1 MPGTPEWL
9 DVSVIPGLIA
19 LEHRDQVVWLYPSSL
34 LNRRPPS
41 QALPAGARAA
51 SDLPRQPES
60 GSAHCFV
67 TVRPLL
73 AWPYHQRINER
84 CRILRRKS
92 LCPAPS
98 PRRAGRQRATIA
110 ILVEENAYWLD
121 ANRRSFGFIPEDS
134 KGGWLR
140 WKDRLRSRR
149 LAANVK
155 CSAQPA
161 QSLLA
166 AASGGRME
174 PQGASDID
182 GLSREAEMSGASE

>member
-1 MPGTPEWL
+1 M
-9 DVSVIPGLIA
+9 
-19 LEHRDQVVWLYPSSL
+19 
-34 LNRRPPS
+34 RPPS
-41 QALPAGARAA
+41 RAPPSGAWAT

-67 TVRPLL
+67 TVRPLF

-84 CRILRRKS
+84 CRTLHRKS

-98 PRRAGRQRATIA
+98 PRRARRQRATIA

-140 WKDRLRSRR
+140 CKDRLRSRR

-161 QSLLA
+161 RR
-166 AASGGRME
+166 GGRME
-174 PQGASDID
+174 SQGCERDRWVKPRGRKKRERVSQNFRSLDATP
-182 GLSREAEMSGASE
+182 LSAHSKL

>member
-1 MPGTPEWL
+1 MPGRPGSL
-9 DVSVIPGLIA
+9 DASAIPGLIA
-19 LEHRDQVVWLYPSSL
+19 LEHWDQVVWLYPSSL

-41 QALPAGARAA
+41 QAPPSGAGAA
-51 SDLPRQPES
+51 SDRPRQPES

-73 AWPYHQRINER
+73 ALPYHQRINER
-84 CRILRRKS
+84 CRTLRRKS
-92 LCPAPS
+92 LCSAPP

-134 KGGWLR
+134 KACWLR
-140 WKDRLRSRR
+140 CKDRLRSRR

-161 QSLLA
+161 RR
-166 AASGGRME
+166 GGRME

-182 GLSREAEMSGASE
+182 GLSREAEKIGSVKA

>member
-1 MPGTPEWL
+1 MPGRPGSL
-9 DVSVIPGLIA
+9 DASAIPGLIA
-19 LEHRDQVVWLYPSSL
+19 PEHRDQVAWLYPSSL

-41 QALPAGARAA
+41 RAPLSGARAT
-51 SDLPRQPES
+51 SDLPRQPDS

-73 AWPYHQRINER
+73 ALPYHQRINER
-84 CRILRRKS
+84 CRTLRRKS

-134 KGGWLR
+134 KACWLR
-140 WKDRLRSRR
+140 CNESR
-149 LAANVK
+149 LARFFFSCRLIGARPDVAVEPSNV
-155 CSAQPA
+155 
-161 QSLLA
+161 
-166 AASGGRME
+166 
-174 PQGASDID
+174 
-182 GLSREAEMSGASE
+182 SRPR

>member
-1 MPGTPEWL
+1 MRIMPGRRGSS
-9 DVSVIPGLIA
+9 DASVIPGLIA
-19 LEHRDQVVWLYPSSL
+19 PEHRDEVAWLYPSSL

-41 QALPAGARAA
+41 RAPPSGARAT

-84 CRILRRKS
+84 YRTLSRKS
-92 LCPAPS
+92 LCPAPW

-140 WKDRLRSRR
+140 CKDRLRSRR

-161 QSLLA
+161 RR
-166 AASGGRME
+166 GRRME
-174 PQGASDID
+174 PQGASDKD
-182 GLSREAEMSGASE
+182 GLSRAAETSGSDDS